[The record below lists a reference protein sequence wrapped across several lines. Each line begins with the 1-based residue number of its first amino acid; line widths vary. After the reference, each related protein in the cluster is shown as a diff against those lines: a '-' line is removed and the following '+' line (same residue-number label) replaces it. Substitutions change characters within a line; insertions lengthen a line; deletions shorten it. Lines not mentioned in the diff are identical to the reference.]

1 MASDKSQGTEL
12 LCVGHCCFLVLP
24 EGSLWCWPQVSRC
37 HLPLRAQSSA
47 SSHQPLPRFS
57 EDGFSGESRA
67 RGRARP
73 SARSSRSLQQ
83 QPQRCQ
89 LESQRCSQDVFLIL
103 FLVTSAFTL
112 HIPPGCPSSVGLSRV
127 REAQGWPRP
136 ELSLSPTL
144 WGTEGHPSAPSSQ
157 HLTVC
162 CGRNQPPPGLSQ
174 GRDRG

>member
-1 MASDKSQGTEL
+1 MPPPSA
-12 LCVGHCCFLVLP
+12 
-24 EGSLWCWPQVSRC
+24 
-37 HLPLRAQSSA
+37 PLRAQSSA

-57 EDGFSGESRA
+57 EDGLSGESRA
-67 RGRARP
+67 RGRALP

-112 HIPPGCPSSVGLSRV
+112 HVPPGCPSSVGLSRA

-174 GRDRG
+174 GRDGVKFTTWGRTPLLHWQLKEPNHQLSQTPEIG